1 MRKMSRQMT
10 VAIAGLGSRG
20 RDTYAKAAKIYPDK
34 MKIVAIAD
42 IDPEK
47 VKLTAEEYDVPMSHC
62 YESAEDMLKEE
73 KLADAMIIAT
83 QDRQHVGQAIKAL
96 KKGYH
101 LLLEKPISPD
111 LGECRKISEVA
122 KECKREVV
130 VCHVLRYTPIYQKVK
145 EILDAGT
152 IGDVI
157 SIMAIENVGW
167 FHQAHSFVRG
177 NWRNAEESSPM
188 ILQKCCHD
196 MDIMLWLADSK
207 CESLSSFGE
216 LSYFT
221 EENAPEG
228 APAYCLDGCPHRD
241 ECAFYA
247 PRFYL
252 ENLDGYLVRA
262 VTDQTDP
269 EHVLEALK
277 KGPYG
282 RCVFHCDNTVVD
294 HQSVD
299 IKFENQVT
307 ASFLMTAFTDQCAR
321 RIRLMGTKGEIKGD
335 MDAGTIEI
343 RDFVSGN
350 LETIELHTPANGH
363 NGSDMSMMHDFVR
376 MVGEGRK
383 GKTDAAVS
391 VESHLMALAAEE
403 ARITGQVVNLRGFAN
418 ENK

>member
-1 MRKMSRQMT
+1 MGRRWLLFGVCLLAFSTAMWGQLPVVPGTDKPEHPQHTHRHDRRVNFGIKGGFTSSLFLVSDLVLNGTVIDEVQNNYKIGYFGALFMR
-10 VAIAGLGSRG
+10 IN
-20 RDTYAKAAKIYPDK
+20 
-34 MKIVAIAD
+34 MKKHFIQ
-42 IDPEK
+42 PE
-47 VKLTAEEYDVPMSHC
+47 VSY
-62 YESAEDMLKEE
+62 
-73 KLADAMIIAT
+73 
-83 QDRQHVGQAIKAL
+83 
-96 KKGYH
+96 
-101 LLLEKPISPD
+101 
-111 LGECRKISEVA
+111 
-122 KECKREVV
+122 
-130 VCHVLRYTPIYQKVK
+130 
-145 EILDAGT
+145 
-152 IGDVI
+152 
-157 SIMAIENVGW
+157 NV
-167 FHQAHSFVRG
+167 
-177 NWRNAEESSPM
+177 
-188 ILQKCCHD
+188 
-196 MDIMLWLADSK
+196 SK
-207 CESLSSFGE
+207 CEITFDKLGSQH
-216 LSYFT
+216 
-221 EENAPEG
+221 
-228 APAYCLDGCPHRD
+228 PAIEPD
-241 ECAFYA
+241 YA
-247 PRFYL
+247 SVQSVLHSVDFPVLY
-252 ENLDGYLVRA
+252 GYNV
-262 VTDQTDP
+262 V
-269 EHVLEALK
+269 K

>member
-1 MRKMSRQMT
+1 MNMLRKFILPGLL
-10 VAIAGLGSRG
+10 AIACTAVGQNYNAEKVDRPNTKKINIGIKAGFNSSMFMVSELKIKDVTIDEVQNNYKIGYFGALFMRINMKKHFIQPEASYNVSKGEITFDKLGS
-20 RDTYAKAAKIYPDK
+20 
-34 MKIVAIAD
+34 
-42 IDPEK
+42 
-47 VKLTAEEYDVPMSHC
+47 
-62 YESAEDMLKEE
+62 
-73 KLADAMIIAT
+73 
-83 QDRQHVGQAIKAL
+83 QH
-96 KKGYH
+96 
-101 LLLEKPISPD
+101 P
-111 LGECRKISEVA
+111 
-122 KECKREVV
+122 
-130 VCHVLRYTPIYQKVK
+130 
-145 EILDAGT
+145 
-152 IGDVI
+152 
-157 SIMAIENVGW
+157 AIEPDYASVQSVLHSIDFPVLYGYNV
-167 FHQAHSFVRG
+167 V
-177 NWRNAEESSPM
+177 
-188 ILQKCCHD
+188 
-196 MDIMLWLADSK
+196 
-207 CESLSSFGE
+207 
-216 LSYFT
+216 
-221 EENAPEG
+221 
-228 APAYCLDGCPHRD
+228 
-241 ECAFYA
+241 
-247 PRFYL
+247 
-252 ENLDGYLVRA
+252 
-262 VTDQTDP
+262 
-269 EHVLEALK
+269 K